1 MKKKKV
7 GSGINDL
14 IVGEAK
20 EERGNQWWL
29 VARKQHIKCGKW
41 KVEVRL
47 KGTMERRVTKAM
59 LIAGKLKLPITI
71 NGQCQYE
78 VRVMLGNISKGNHK
92 GDSSN

>member
-1 MKKKKV
+1 M
-7 GSGINDL
+7 
-14 IVGEAK
+14 GEAK

-71 NGQCQYE
+71 NGQCQYHGKSYAGKYFE
-78 VRVMLGNISKGNHK
+78 RES
-92 GDSSN
+92 

>member
-1 MKKKKV
+1 M
-7 GSGINDL
+7 
-14 IVGEAK
+14 
-20 EERGNQWWL
+20 
-29 VARKQHIKCGKW
+29 VAGGQGTTYQVW

>member
-1 MKKKKV
+1 M
-7 GSGINDL
+7 
-14 IVGEAK
+14 
-20 EERGNQWWL
+20 
-29 VARKQHIKCGKW
+29 VAGGQGTTYQVW

-71 NGQCQYE
+71 NGQCLYE

>member
-1 MKKKKV
+1 M
-7 GSGINDL
+7 
-14 IVGEAK
+14 
-20 EERGNQWWL
+20 
-29 VARKQHIKCGKW
+29 VAGGQGTTYQVW

-92 GDSSN
+92 GDSLN

>member
-1 MKKKKV
+1 M
-7 GSGINDL
+7 
-14 IVGEAK
+14 
-20 EERGNQWWL
+20 
-29 VARKQHIKCGKW
+29 VAGGQGTTYQVW

-71 NGQCQYE
+71 NGQCLYE

-92 GDSSN
+92 GDSLN